1 MSDLFLVYKNNFD
14 KNILKIKE
22 NFLKV
27 ENINNSQNKTSD
39 NSLITE
45 TYNLINE
52 GEKIIKQMQI
62 ETSSLN
68 DTNIYNEY
76 SKKIKEFQSTIY
88 EYKKNLRKIEENLKD
103 KINNSLFENDKDMN
117 LKKGLIEN
125 EVLAYSGKQK
135 IEEAKRALYNIEDN
149 GKLALN
155 SLEKQTDSMKAVNVK
170 ISSMNDNLERSNNLL
185 NQMKDR
191 IQRNKRHIIIF
202 GIVIFLILSLI
213 IAFKILF

>member
-1 MSDLFLVYKNNFD
+1 MVDLSEIYKKNFE
-14 KNILKIKE
+14 KNISKIKDIITKLE
-22 NFLKV
+22 
-27 ENINNSQNKTSD
+27 EKTPD
-39 NSLITE
+39 NSLIQE
-45 TYNLINE
+45 SYNLINE
-52 GEKIIKQMQI
+52 NEKIIRQMQL
-62 ETSSLN
+62 ESSSLN
-68 DTNIYNEY
+68 DTNKYNEY

-103 KINNSLFENDKDMN
+103 KINNSLFENNKDMN

-135 IEEAKRALYNIEDN
+135 IEEAKRALCNIEDN

-202 GIVIFLILSLI
+202 GIVIFIILSLI